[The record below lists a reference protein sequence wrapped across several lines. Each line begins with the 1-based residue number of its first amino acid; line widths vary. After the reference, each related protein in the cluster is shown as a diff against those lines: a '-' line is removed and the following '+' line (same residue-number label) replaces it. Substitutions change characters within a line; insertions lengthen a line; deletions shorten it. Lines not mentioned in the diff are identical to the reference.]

1 MRGTFA
7 VYVEPGI
14 VLTPELIRNR
24 RKELNLT
31 QAKFSARV
39 GVSVETD
46 SRWERGRLVPKK
58 KNRLKIVE
66 VLRLKE
72 LTGSIT
78 QAGETQKGGQLT
90 EQGTGPAEDAGADSS
105 GKAEDHRTVPDCR
118 SLFYPAFSEAF
129 KLVVDAIIEDRVERY
144 LAVRE
149 KEKNI

>member
-66 VLRLKE
+66 VQRMPELK
-72 LTGSIT
+72 TPGRP
-78 QAGETQKGGQLT
+78 K
-90 EQGTGPAEDAGADSS
+90 
-105 GKAEDHRTVPDCR
+105 
-118 SLFYPAFSEAF
+118 
-129 KLVVDAIIEDRVERY
+129 IIEPSRT
-144 LAVRE
+144 AVRCFIRPSV
-149 KEKNI
+149 KRSNWWLTLSLKIR

>member
-46 SRWERGRLVPKK
+46 SRWERGRLC
-58 KNRLKIVE
+58 RSIE
-66 VLRLKE
+66 VN
-72 LTGSIT
+72 
-78 QAGETQKGGQLT
+78 
-90 EQGTGPAEDAGADSS
+90 GTGRQYYAGRGSAKGRAADGTGDWS
-105 GKAEDHRTVPDCR
+105 GRGCR
-118 SLFYPAFSEAF
+118 S
-129 KLVVDAIIEDRVERY
+129 
-144 LAVRE
+144 
-149 KEKNI
+149 

>member
-58 KNRLKIVE
+58 K
-66 VLRLKE
+66 
-72 LTGSIT
+72 TA
-78 QAGETQKGGQLT
+78 Q
-90 EQGTGPAEDAGADSS
+90 
-105 GKAEDHRTVPDCR
+105 DCR
-118 SLFYPAFSEAF
+118 S
-129 KLVVDAIIEDRVERY
+129 IEVNGTGRQYYAGRGNAKGRAADGTGDWSGRGCRS
-144 LAVRE
+144 
-149 KEKNI
+149 